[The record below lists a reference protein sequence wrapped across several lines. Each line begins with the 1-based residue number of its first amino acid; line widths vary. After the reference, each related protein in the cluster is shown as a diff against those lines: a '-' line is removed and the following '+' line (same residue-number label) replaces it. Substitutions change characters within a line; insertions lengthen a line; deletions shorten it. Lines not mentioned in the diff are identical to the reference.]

1 MRNVTPQELQRRKD
15 LLRRVWAKH
24 APRYDKQMTF
34 WERRIFGPDHRVW
47 ACSRAMGNT
56 LEVGIGTGLNLPYY
70 PSTVR
75 LTGVD
80 LSPEMLEIAAQR
92 AAELDRQ
99 VALQEGDALDL
110 PFPESRF
117 DTVVC
122 TYSLCNVP
130 DEFVALGEMK
140 RTLRRGGKLL
150 LVDHVRSSVKP
161 IYWAQRMFEFISIRR
176 EGEHMT
182 RRPLDQVRQHGFEI
196 EEQQRSKAG
205 VVERIA
211 AIKA

>member
-1 MRNVTPQELQRRKD
+1 MRNLTPQELQRRKQ
-15 LLRRVWAKH
+15 LLQRYWAKEAH
-24 APRYDKQMTF
+24 RYDKQMTF
-34 WERRIFGPDHRVW
+34 WERRIFGTNHRVW
-47 ACSRAMGNT
+47 ACSRAIGDT
-56 LEVGIGTGLNLPYY
+56 LEVAIGTGLNLPHY
-70 PSTVR
+70 PLAVR

-80 LSPEMLEIAAQR
+80 LSPEMLDIAAQR
-92 AAELDRQ
+92 AAELGRE

-110 PFPESRF
+110 PFPEGRF

-130 DEFVALGEMK
+130 DEFIAVGEMK
-140 RTLRRGGKLL
+140 RTLKHGGKLL